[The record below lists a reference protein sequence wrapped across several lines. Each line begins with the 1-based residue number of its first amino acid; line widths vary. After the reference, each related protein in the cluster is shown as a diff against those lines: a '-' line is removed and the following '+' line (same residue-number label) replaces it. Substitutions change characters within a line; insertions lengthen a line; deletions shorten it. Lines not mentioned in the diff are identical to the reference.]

1 METTIIELYEQGL
14 TVSEI
19 ARKLSLKS
27 PYVYERI
34 KRGLFKRKRGQINEY
49 NKQTCL

>member
-14 TVSEI
+14 TASEI

-27 PYVYERI
+27 PYVYDVLRDYLKGKED
-34 KRGLFKRKRGQINEY
+34 K
-49 NKQTCL
+49 